1 MVNCSIMSSGERNS
15 KRADT
20 SSSRTATL
28 SSSPI
33 CGKIT
38 ARKCGNDCEDNLP
51 SHYGMSGNAS
61 FSLGATALGSHH
73 FFGRGKTTGFFSHL
87 KLRDCSHQAWSGRA
101 QIAAAL
107 ITSSLSPPCPV
118 REHVLKVS
126 NFCHP

>member
-1 MVNCSIMSSGERNS
+1 MSSGERSS
-15 KRADT
+15 KRADI

-38 ARKCGNDCEDNLP
+38 ARKCGNDYEDNLP

-61 FSLGATALGSHH
+61 FSLGATASASHH
-73 FFGRGKTTGFFSHL
+73 FFGRGKRTGSCSR
-87 KLRDCSHQAWSGRA
+87 LRSKDFLFQEWSRRA

-107 ITSSLSPPCPV
+107 ITSSLSLPCPV

-126 NFCHP
+126 NF